1 MYIDVKQG
9 IEKRKKMTANKHEDT
24 RLDIS
29 AREF

>member
-9 IEKRKKMTANKHEDT
+9 IEEKKTANKHEDT